1 MDLTTISTADDHP
14 LVLDA
19 LRASLQRI
27 PVFRIEHE
35 CRSGKSLLD
44 ALAKHPTDIIIT
56 DFSMSQRDQAV
67 DGFAMLRKLRDRV
80 PDARIV
86 LLTAQT
92 NSGIFARAISLG
104 VRAVV
109 SKEDDTEEVVHA
121 CLRICTSNEAYYSP
135 AVRALT
141 ESAGER
147 VGALQQELT
156 PKELEVVRLFVAGH
170 SLVRI
175 AGKLGRSAS
184 TVSTQKHNAM
194 KKICAKSNTHLIRYA
209 FENGLV

>member
-1 MDLTTISTADDHP
+1 
-14 LVLDA
+14 
-19 LRASLQRI
+19 
-27 PVFRIEHE
+27 
-35 CRSGKSLLD
+35 
-44 ALAKHPTDIIIT
+44 
-56 DFSMSQRDQAV
+56 MSHRDQAV

-156 PKELEVVRLFVAGH
+156 PKELEVVRLF
-170 SLVRI
+170 
-175 AGKLGRSAS
+175 
-184 TVSTQKHNAM
+184 
-194 KKICAKSNTHLIRYA
+194 
-209 FENGLV
+209 